1 MKRILKT
8 LTGMATL
15 LVLLAQPS
23 FAQDKEKDKEKAEKD
38 KAKNKNEEII
48 IRRKTD
54 KDTKVTVEIKGDEV
68 LVNGKPADDYEDEN
82 ISIHKRRTI
91 TMSPRTP
98 FRSQSGTW
106 SYGNNG
112 AHVFDEEV
120 AFLGV
125 VTEDHE
131 KGVQIESVT
140 DESAAEK
147 GGLKEGDIITKID
160 ETTIGSPDQLTKAI
174 RKHKPEEKATITY
187 LRENK
192 EQKVTVTLGKRKN
205 SGYELFAPNVNV
217 NPNFDLNFDNGAFGR
232 AYSFSGRGR
241 LGVKAQDTE
250 EGKGV
255 KVIGID
261 EESIAEKA
269 GLKEGDIITEF
280 DGKAINDTEA
290 LSKAARDAREK
301 SSVSVKYNRD
311 GKSQTAEL
319 KTPKK
324 LKTTNL

>member
-8 LTGMATL
+8 LTGMAAL
-15 LVLLAQPS
+15 LVLLAQPT
-23 FAQDKEKDKEKAEKD
+23 FAQDKEKDKEKKD
-38 KAKNKNEEII
+38 KNKNEEII
-48 IRRKTD
+48 ISRKTD
-54 KDTKVTVEIKGDEV
+54 KDAKVTIEIRGDEV

-82 ISIHKRRTI
+82 IRIRKRQNI
-91 TMSPRTP
+91 MVMPCTP
-98 FRSQSGTW
+98 FRSQSGSW
-106 SYGNNG
+106 SFNGNDFSFG
-112 AHVFDEEV
+112 DDY

-125 VTEDHE
+125 TTEADD
-131 KGVQIESVT
+131 KGARIEQVT

-147 GGLKEGDIITKID
+147 AGLKKGDVITKVGDVSID
-160 ETTIGSPDQLTKAI
+160 DHSELSAAI
-174 RKHKPEEKATITY
+174 RKHKPEEKVTITY
-187 LRENK
+187 LRDGK
-192 EQKVTVTLGKRKN
+192 EQKATATLGKRK
-205 SGYELFAPNVNV
+205 GVGFAETFVTPRIN
-217 NPNFDLNFDNGAFGR
+217 DAFGR
-232 AYSFSGRGR
+232 AYSYSYSGRPR

-250 EGKGV
+250 DGKGV

-280 DGKAINDTEA
+280 DGKSVNDTDE
-290 LSKAARDAREK
+290 LSKAARDSREK
-301 SSVSVKYNRD
+301 SSVTVRYNRD